1 MRRRIAIVFSVVTCL
16 FLQNHVF
23 AQPPDDDGKTPVIA
37 ESGGVEI
44 ASIKVVRHKASG
56 AAKGADLTNMELEL
70 WFGAEAT
77 KPGSDYVVHVTELAA
92 IEDDTGKSLA
102 PESRREIMYF
112 LKAPVPARET
122 TMTRGKAGPVVHFK
136 LDAPNRGATRLK
148 SIKGKAVVSQ
158 SSYERLQ
165 FKDLATMQGQPIE
178 HASLADFPVRSTVKV
193 EDGNTIVTLEV
204 PRPHDRLITW
214 GLVKGNRMMEPNFEE
229 QRASNDGRIT
239 TLGATYEGD
248 LVKDCTLGIMLA
260 QPNASRLFEF
270 EFKDVELP

>member
-1 MRRRIAIVFSVVTCL
+1 MTRLCAIAIAVVACQFSS
-16 FLQNHVF
+16 NRAF

-77 KPGSDYVVHVTELAA
+77 KPSSDYVVHVTELAA

-102 PESRREIMYF
+102 PKNRRDFMDF

-122 TMTRGKAGPVVHFK
+122 SMTRGKAGPVVHFM
-136 LDAPNRGATRLK
+136 LDAPDRSATRLK

-165 FKDLATMQGQPIE
+165 FKDLASMQGGSLE
-178 HASLADFPVRSTVKV
+178 HASLADFPVRPTVKV
-193 EDGNTIVTLEV
+193 EDGKTIVTLEV
-204 PRPHDRLITW
+204 PSPHDRLVAW
-214 GLVKGNRMMEPNFEE
+214 GLVRNNRMIEPDSEGVATGE
-229 QRASNDGRIT
+229 DIS
-239 TLGATYEGD
+239 TLDATYEGD